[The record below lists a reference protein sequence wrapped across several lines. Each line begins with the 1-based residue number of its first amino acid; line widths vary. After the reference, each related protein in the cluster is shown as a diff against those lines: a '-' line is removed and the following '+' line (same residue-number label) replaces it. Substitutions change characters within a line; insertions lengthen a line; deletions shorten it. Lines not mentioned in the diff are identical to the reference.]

1 MAIEPP
7 YPDLDELLMMI
18 GEAGHRMSEIE
29 ATEGAAGN
37 ISVYVGWPIEP
48 RWKFPVIESIQLP
61 EPVPALSNKGFLVTG
76 SGRRLREI
84 IEEPIVHLGYLTI
97 NAGGTTAQL

>member
-1 MAIEPP
+1 MAVEAP
-7 YPDLDELLMMI
+7 YPELDELMTLI

-37 ISVYVGWPIEP
+37 ISIYIGWPMDP
-48 RWKFPVIESIQLP
+48 RRKFPPVETMALP
-61 EPVPALSNKGFLVTG
+61 EAMAELAGGVFPVTG

-84 IEEPIVHLGYLTI
+84 IRRRLRS
-97 NAGGTTAQL
+97 